1 MALQYPVDDGKGVV
15 HREAFGGRGL
25 VEAVENCQLVSYLS
39 IKMANESG
47 HFIVIIVHNLYY
59 FFRYISVRIGAQ
71 INH

>member
-1 MALQYPVDDGKGVV
+1 M
-15 HREAFGGRGL
+15 
-25 VEAVENCQLVSYLS
+25 EAVENCQLVSYLS